1 MRCTILKIVFFL
13 HQKKYHV
20 IAGSVDA
27 VWFQRWAQNGISHQN
42 RKGYLS
48 SASGRGRFKIM
59 LNKHGF
65 KIVQPRKINIFN
77 CISSLRV
84 PAVSIANR
92 LFDMRKLRRLRS
104 LRQGKQ
110 CTQSHICVTRLGS
123 QSYDDICCHLLSPV
137 LQNTSQ
143 QNRPT
148 RKMLKKTAL
157 GYTKS
162 LTQRIYT
169 ATTNVFSTKI
179 SIAVFT
185 QSVSLSGVSFRG
197 QVVLRVLF
205 GGFTRSFSIGRPLK
219 QNLMGASC
227 RHVYLTQ

>member
-13 HQKKYHV
+13 RQKTYHL
-20 IAGSVDA
+20 IADSVDA

-48 SASGRGRFKIM
+48 SASGRSRFEFM
-59 LNKHGF
+59 LKKHVF
-65 KIVQPRKINIFN
+65 KIVKPRKINIFN
-77 CISSLRV
+77 CILSLRV
-84 PAVSIANR
+84 PALSIADR
-92 LFDMRKLRRLRS
+92 LFDARKLRRFRS
-104 LRQGKQ
+104 PRQGKQ

-137 LQNTSQ
+137 SQNASQ
-143 QNRPT
+143 QSRPP

-169 ATTNVFSTKI
+169 STTNVFSTRI
-179 SIAVFT
+179 SIAVFI
-185 QSVSLSGVSFRG
+185 QSVSLSCVSFRG
-197 QVVLRVLF
+197 QVGSRVRF
-205 GGFTRSFSIGRPLK
+205 GGFARSFSIGRTLK
-219 QNLMGASC
+219 QNLMGMN
-227 RHVYLTQ
+227 